1 MVKCLKYILQYNF
14 SNKIIFF
21 YILSFF
27 KIFNFL
33 MLILISYFMY
43 LKVSSRLNIKKKK
56 KASTTNPEKSLDTFL
71 ASETEDLLLSIE
83 EGEPYDS
90 SLTNVSERVKSCSNS
105 DPSVTSSVPD
115 MEKVITTLQ

>member
-1 MVKCLKYILQYNF
+1 
-14 SNKIIFF
+14 
-21 YILSFF
+21 
-27 KIFNFL
+27 
-33 MLILISYFMY
+33 MY